1 MFLKWRLN
9 MRYLLTTIAIISFST
24 LADDHKSLPKPNEC
38 EGSPAH
44 YYVATLN
51 EGGTIEGWLNAAKMH
66 QAYYKERGFDVKV
79 IPSIHYLPSEDDSGP
94 RDEVFRISTHVIHA
108 NTSEQERWWDWNQN
122 ERNDSD
128 IKARDAFVAEY
139 DKNNEVVARRF
150 LCMLID

>member
-1 MFLKWRLN
+1 MAK
-9 MRYLLTTIAIISFST
+9 
-24 LADDHKSLPKPNEC
+24 
-38 EGSPAH
+38 
-44 YYVATLN
+44 LN

-79 IPSIHYLPSEDDSGP
+79 IPSIQYLPSEDDSGP

-122 ERNDSD
+122 ERNDFD
-128 IKARDAFVAEY
+128 IKARDAFIAEY